1 MHTPVLLEQVIE
13 ALDIKKDGLYVDAT
27 FGEGGYSQTILEKG
41 GKVLG
46 IDWDEEQYQISNIK
60 YQKYISLLRQGF
72 EGQAKIKNLKMAN
85 GNFKDIEKIAKEN
98 DFFPVN
104 GIVFDLGLSMR
115 QINESG
121 RGFSYKKLNEPL
133 DMRMSIKSETKAS
146 DLINHL
152 SEPEL
157 YEVFAR
163 NSEEINSQA
172 VAREI
177 VHRRQFKKLETVN
190 DLINCIDKA
199 VLSRGIARNA
209 LTIYAKIFQALRIQ
223 VNDEFENLKNGLIG
237 SAKIIKADGKI
248 AVVTFHSLEDRIVK
262 NFSKTEGIKLLNK
275 KPIMNKRGRSFEKS
289 AKLRIIIKNNL

>member
-27 FGEGGYSQTILEKG
+27 FGEGRYSQAILNMG

-46 IDWDEEQYQISNIK
+46 LDLDPEQIINNP
-60 YQKYISLLRQGF
+60 LQGK
-72 EGQAKIKNLKMAN
+72 QLSMINLKLVE
-85 GNFKDIEKIAKEN
+85 GNFGDIEKIAKEN
-98 DFFPVN
+98 DFFPVD
-104 GIVFDLGLSMR
+104 GVVFDLGLSMR

-133 DMRMSIKSETKAS
+133 DMRMSLKLETKAN
-146 DLINHL
+146 DLVNHL

-177 VHRRQFKKLETVN
+177 VHKRQFRKLETVG
-190 DLINCIDKA
+190 DLINSIDKA

-223 VNDEFENLKNGLIG
+223 VNNEFENLKNGLIG

-262 NFSKTEGIKLLNK
+262 NFSKTQGIKLLNK

-289 AKLRIIIKNNL
+289 AKLRILIKNNL

>member
-13 ALDIKKDGLYVDAT
+13 ALEIKKDGLYIDAT
-27 FGEGGYSQTILEKG
+27 FGEGGYSQAILERG

-46 IDWDEEQYQISNIK
+46 IDLDKEQISNF
-60 YQKYISLLRQGF
+60 QFSIS
-72 EGQAKIKNLKMAN
+72 NLKLVE
-85 GNFKDIEKIAKEN
+85 GNFGDIEKISKN
-98 DFFPVN
+98 NNFFPVD

-146 DLINHL
+146 DLVNHL
-152 SEPEL
+152 SESEL
-157 YEVFAR
+157 YEVFAK

-177 VHRRQFKKLETVN
+177 VVRRQSKKLETVN

-199 VLSRGIARNA
+199 IGGQDKNA
-209 LTIYAKIFQALRIQ
+209 YKRIFQALRIQ

-262 NFSKTEGIKLLNK
+262 NFSKTQGIKLLIK
-275 KPIMNKRGRSFEKS
+275 KPIINKSGKSFERS
-289 AKLRIIIKNNL
+289 AKLRILGRSRK